1 MEFKRTHWS
10 NADYDEFIHTL
21 KIEAEPEFREFQKK
35 LIPSSGE
42 ILGIRTPRMRKI
54 AKQIS
59 QGNYEEYLSACRSDT
74 FEEVMIHG
82 LVITNIKADSGGHL
96 CSLTDSFLPLIDNWA
111 VNDCFCGSLKQ
122 IRKYSQEFFLHLDNF
137 LHSDRPWHVRA
148 GLIFMLSHYL
158 EEDTIE
164 DVLRRC
170 DRINMDHYYVRMG
183 QAWLIA
189 TAYAKFRDLTH
200 AYLVNC
206 SLDDWTYNK
215 AIQKCRESFRVSK
228 EDKELLKSMKR

>member
-1 MEFKRTHWS
+1 MELKRTHWS
-10 NADYDEFIHTL
+10 NADYDEFIHAL
-21 KIEAEPEFREFQKK
+21 EEEAEPEFREFQKR
-35 LIPSSGE
+35 LIKTSGT
-42 ILGIRTPRMRKI
+42 ILGIRTPSMRTI
-54 AKQIS
+54 AKQIF
-59 QGNYEEYLSACRSDT
+59 QGNYEEYLSVCRADS

-82 LVITNIKADSGGHL
+82 LVITNIKPVSAEQL
-96 CSLTDSFLPLIDNWA
+96 CSLADSFLPLIDNWA

-122 IRKYSQEFFLHLDNF
+122 IRKYSGEFFIHLEHY
-137 LHSDRPWHVRA
+137 LSSDSPWDVRA

-164 DVLRRC
+164 EVLLRC
-170 DRINMDHYYVRMG
+170 DRIHIDHYYVRMG

-200 AYLVNC
+200 NYLEHC
-206 SLDDWTYNK
+206 SLDDWTFNK
-215 AIQKCRESFRVSK
+215 TIMKCRESYRVNR